1 MFLLGHHPE
10 VQEKLYEE
18 QLSIFSTIDE
28 LPTHKQL
35 NEMKYLDRVMKECMR
50 VYPTVPTIG
59 RRVTEEFE
67 VAGYKIPVGCMVS
80 VSIYGLTRDE
90 RYFPDPGTVLSEL
103 KFKKA
108 LIKYLILEKFDPDR
122 FLPEN
127 SQNRHPYAFI
137 PFSAGPRNCIGQ
149 KFAQLEEKVMLSTF
163 IRNFKFK
170 SSDSREDMKFIQEI
184 VSRPINGIKLIIE
197 KRN

>member
-1 MFLLGHHPE
+1 M
-10 VQEKLYEE
+10 
-18 QLSIFSTIDE
+18 
-28 LPTHKQL
+28 
-35 NEMKYLDRVMKECMR
+35 
-50 VYPTVPTIG
+50 
-59 RRVTEEFE
+59 
-67 VAGYKIPVGCMVS
+67 
-80 VSIYGLTRDE
+80 
-90 RYFPDPGTVLSEL
+90 
-103 KFKKA
+103 
-108 LIKYLILEKFDPDR
+108 
-122 FLPEN
+122 PEN

-170 SSDSREDMKFIQEI
+170 SSDSRKDMKFIQEI